1 MTNRQPEAEGLP
13 SSRARA
19 STDNNN
25 LLREL
30 LDGRDLRHERTQR
43 RMTQTQLAAQVGTT
57 VFAVNRWERGVGL
70 PCAVYLVRLRRWI
83 AA

>member
-1 MTNRQPEAEGLP
+1 MTKQPNAVATPP
-13 SSRARA
+13 STRARA
-19 STDNNN
+19 SADNNS